1 MQETVPPGHNLPE
14 FAVSEL
20 ATAIRRTLEGE
31 FGRIRVRGE
40 ITELKRYP
48 SGHVYLSLKDENAKL
63 AAVIW
68 RSAVPRLGL
77 APENGVEVIAT
88 GKLTTYADR
97 STYQLQIE
105 RLEYAGEGALLA
117 RIEALRKTLAA
128 EGLFDAA
135 RKRPLPR
142 LPRVIGVVTSPTG
155 AVIRDILHRLA
166 DRFPREVL
174 VWPVAVQG
182 NGAAEQIAAAIG
194 GFNALPEGGSIA
206 RPDLLIVARG
216 GGSLEDLMA
225 FNEEAVVRAA
235 AVSAIPLISAVGHE
249 TDTTLIDFAAD
260 IRAPTPTAAA
270 ELAVPVRVELVR
282 HLDQLRA
289 RTSSAVARLLNEQR
303 LRLARAERGVP
314 DVPAVIAAGRQRLDD
329 RSARLDSAIASLLAT
344 RRHALDRAAARLPHP
359 RETIAAKRAS
369 LALLGHRLDDR
380 VARALAAAQARLG
393 ATSPRL
399 ESVSYQSVLARGF
412 ALVTDP
418 SGHAVTSAQAV
429 TPGKRLGLRF
439 ADGEARVV
447 AEGTKPRGPK
457 DIPAQETLL

>member
-1 MQETVPPGHNLPE
+1 MQDALPGHNLPE

-20 ATAIRRTLEGE
+20 ADAIRRTLEGE

-48 SGHVYLSLKDENAKL
+48 SGHIYLALKDESAKL

-68 RSAVPRLGL
+68 KSAVPRLGL

-88 GKLTTYADR
+88 GRLTTYADR

-117 RIEALRKTLAA
+117 RIEALRKKLAA

-135 RKRPLPR
+135 RKRPIPR
-142 LPRVIGVVTSPTG
+142 LPRVIGIVTSPRG

-182 NGAAEQIAAAIG
+182 TGAAEQIAAAIR
-194 GFNALPEGGSIA
+194 GFNALPEGGAIP

-225 FNEEAVVRAA
+225 FNDESVVRAA
-235 AVSAIPLISAVGHE
+235 AASAIPLISAVGHE

-260 IRAPTPTAAA
+260 VRAPTPTAAA
-270 ELAVPVRVELVR
+270 ELAVPVRVDLIR

-289 RTSSAVARLLNEQR
+289 RASSAIARIVNERR
-303 LRLARAERGVP
+303 LRLERAERFIP
-314 DVPAVIAAGRQRLDD
+314 DLPALIAARQQRLDD
-329 RSARLDSAIASLLAT
+329 RSARLDASVIALLAT
-344 RRHALDRAAARLPHP
+344 RRHRLDRSAARLPHP
-359 RETIAAKRAS
+359 RETIAGKRA
-369 LALLGHRLDDR
+369 ALDLVSHRLDDR
-380 VARALAAAQARLG
+380 ITRALAAAEARLG
-393 ATSPRL
+393 ALGPRL
-399 ESVSYQSVLARGF
+399 DAVSYQSVLARGF
-412 ALVTDP
+412 ALVTDRA
-418 SGHAVTSAQAV
+418 GHAVTSARAV

-439 ADGEARVV
+439 TDGEARVI
-447 AEGTKPRGPK
+447 AEGAPARRTK
-457 DIPAQETLL
+457 DSPAQETLL

>member
-1 MQETVPPGHNLPE
+1 MQDAPAGHNLPE

-48 SGHVYLSLKDENAKL
+48 SGHVYLSLKDETAKL

-68 RSAVPRLGL
+68 KSAVPRLGL

-88 GKLTTYADR
+88 GRLTTYADR

-117 RIEALRKTLAA
+117 RIEGLRKQLAA
-128 EGLFDAA
+128 EGLFEAA

-142 LPRVIGVVTSPTG
+142 IPRAIGIVTSPRG

-182 NGAAEQIAAAIG
+182 TGAAEQIAAAIR
-194 GFNALPEGGSIA
+194 GFNALAPDGPIP

-225 FNEEAVVRAA
+225 FNDEAVVRAA
-235 AVSAIPLISAVGHE
+235 AASAIPLISAVGHE

-260 IRAPTPTAAA
+260 LRAPTPTAAA
-270 ELAVPVRVELVR
+270 ELAVPVRVDLVR

-289 RTSSAVARLLNEQR
+289 RASSAIARTVNERR
-303 LRLARAERGVP
+303 LRLERAERLIP
-314 DVPAVIAAGRQRLDD
+314 DLPALIAAGQQRLDD
-329 RSARLDSAIASLLAT
+329 RAARLDTAIGALLAA
-344 RRHALDRAAARLPHP
+344 RRHALDRIAARLPHP
-359 RETIAAKRAS
+359 RETIARKGA
-369 LALLGHRLDDR
+369 ALDLVSHRLGDR
-380 VARALAAAQARLG
+380 VARALAAAEARLG
-393 ATSPRL
+393 ALGPRL
-399 ESVSYQSVLARGF
+399 DAVSYQSVLARGF
-412 ALVTDP
+412 ALVTDTA
-418 SGHAVTSAQAV
+418 GHAVTSVRAV
-429 TPGKRLGLRF
+429 TPGRRLGLRF

-447 AEGTKPRGPK
+447 AEGAPPRRPK
-457 DIPAQETLL
+457 DSPAQETLL

>member
-1 MQETVPPGHNLPE
+1 MQDTPPGHNLPE

-68 RSAVPRLGL
+68 KSAVPRLGL
-77 APENGVEVIAT
+77 VPENGVEVIAT

-117 RIEALRKTLAA
+117 RIEALRKALAA

-135 RKRPLPR
+135 RKRPIPR
-142 LPRVIGVVTSPTG
+142 IPRVIGIVTSPRG

-182 NGAAEQIAAAIG
+182 TGAAEQIAAAIH
-194 GFNALPEGGSIA
+194 GFNALPEGGAIP

-225 FNEEAVVRAA
+225 FNDEAVVRAA
-235 AVSAIPLISAVGHE
+235 AASAIPLISAVGHE

-260 IRAPTPTAAA
+260 LRAPTPTAAA
-270 ELAVPVRVELVR
+270 ELAVPVRVDLVR

-289 RTSSAVARLLNEQR
+289 RASSGVARIVNERR
-303 LRLARAERGVP
+303 LRLERAERFIP
-314 DVPAVIAAGRQRLDD
+314 DLPALISAGQQRLDD
-329 RSARLDSAIASLLAT
+329 RAARLDAAIGALLAT
-344 RRHALDRAAARLPHP
+344 RRHALDRIAARLPHP
-359 RETIAAKRAS
+359 RETIAARRAT
-369 LALLGHRLDDR
+369 LTLLGHRLDDR
-380 VARALAAAQARLG
+380 VARALAAAEARLG
-393 ATSPRL
+393 GLSPRL
-399 ESVSYQSVLARGF
+399 DSVSYQSVLARGF
-412 ALVTDP
+412 ALVTDAA
-418 SGHAVTSAQAV
+418 GHAVTSSRAV

-439 ADGEARVV
+439 ADGDARAI
-447 AEGTKPRGPK
+447 AEGTPPRRTK
-457 DIPAQETLL
+457 DTPTQETLL